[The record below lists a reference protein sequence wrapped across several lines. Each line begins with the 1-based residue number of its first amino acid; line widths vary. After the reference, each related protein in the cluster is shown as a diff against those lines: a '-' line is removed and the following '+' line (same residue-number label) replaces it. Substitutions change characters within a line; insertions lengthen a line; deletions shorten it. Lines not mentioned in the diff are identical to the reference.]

1 MWRVGHRPDPWA
13 WALWKYA
20 VRGRFGGRWD
30 DPDGTFRTV
39 YAGESLLACLLEVL
53 ACFRPDT
60 ALSAELDA
68 IEDNGSAKDP
78 TPPPPP
84 GVVPRSWALRRC
96 VATAQ
101 MTGQFCAVSHSKSI
115 SAPRASFLADA
126 RELGLEDF
134 DAAALRDSRPRG
146 LTQRV
151 AARLWQT
158 TDLDGVRYSSR
169 HGDDHMLW
177 AVFERHADGEIAQCL
192 TKRSTGDLTPD
203 DRSLIEAFKIHHLS
217 WEDPPENSSVPSGA

>member
-78 TPPPPP
+78 TPPPPGGGASKLGTASMCGNGSDDGP
-84 GVVPRSWALRRC
+84 VLRRIPLEEHLGTTSF
-96 VATAQ
+96 VSRRRTRIG
-101 MTGQFCAVSHSKSI
+101 TGRFRRCS
-115 SAPRASFLADA
+115 
-126 RELGLEDF
+126 
-134 DAAALRDSRPRG
+134 
-146 LTQRV
+146 
-151 AARLWQT
+151 AARFPSARVDPASRRTAVADHRSRWRQVLLPPRRRPHAVGCFRAPCRWRDCSVSDQT
-158 TDLDGVRYSSR
+158 LNG
-169 HGDDHMLW
+169 
-177 AVFERHADGEIAQCL
+177 
-192 TKRSTGDLTPD
+192 
-203 DRSLIEAFKIHHLS
+203 
-217 WEDPPENSSVPSGA
+217 